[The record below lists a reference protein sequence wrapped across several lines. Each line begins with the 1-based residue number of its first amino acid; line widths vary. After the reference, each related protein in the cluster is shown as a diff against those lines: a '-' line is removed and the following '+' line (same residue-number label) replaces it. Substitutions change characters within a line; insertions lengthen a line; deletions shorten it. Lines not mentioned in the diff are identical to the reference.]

1 MYVITIYYFI
11 LFKVDGSEYIRNKE
25 KVETRTGHMKLK
37 KMMKE
42 TKKRNSEASKKAK
55 MIELLQNAQ
64 PGEVKI
70 QNKTFEQRDI
80 LKNADV
86 QTLQKKFEL
95 GLEMGRNSCLIYM
108 YMFLISMLQVLM
120 LISSIE
126 VVDIFYLLESWAT
139 SQ

>member
-1 MYVITIYYFI
+1 
-11 LFKVDGSEYIRNKE
+11 
-25 KVETRTGHMKLK
+25 MKLK